1 MIIIRRIA
9 AALAAAAIILTLT
22 AAQANADDDEYE
34 EEERDQTAES
44 ICVAADLGQTPR
56 QIADN
61 INDGDPRWN
70 KTRAWQKTWMTLI
83 VEGCE

>member
-9 AALAAAAIILTLT
+9 AALAAAAMILTIT

-34 EEERDQTAES
+34 EEERDQTAQS
-44 ICVAADLGQTPR
+44 ICVAADLGQSPR

-61 INDGDPRWN
+61 ITAGDPRWN
-70 KTRAWQKTWMTLI
+70 KTRAWERTWWTLI